1 VNSPKANVRF
11 TEFHEARLTGTCET
25 AARHT
30 CRVSDR
36 LQCLDVIEKGKL
48 AARRGRKAYGPLKEV
63 AGLPNRQEQHQRWD
77 YQEWEPS
84 GALTSAL
91 GNVPLQPET
100 NRDGQ
105 LAKLKP
111 HLQEALTTLERLE
124 RQRIPSGREKTRVG
138 ALRMLL
144 TSIERIES

>member
-1 VNSPKANVRF
+1 
-11 TEFHEARLTGTCET
+11 
-25 AARHT
+25 
-30 CRVSDR
+30 
-36 LQCLDVIEKGKL
+36 
-48 AARRGRKAYGPLKEV
+48 V
-63 AGLPNRQEQHQRWD
+63 AGLPNRQEQHQVWEHQGGA

-84 GALTSAL
+84 DTLTSAL
-91 GNVPLQPET
+91 GSVPLQPGA

-111 HLQEALTTLERLE
+111 HLQEALTTLKHLE
-124 RQRIPSGREKTRVG
+124 RQRILSGREKTREG